1 MSDPNTQL
9 PDEEVRNIVDES
21 LGQVAEVL
29 GMVKAAEAR
38 IAAQDQELTGVR
50 NELSGVRAKLA
61 EANGRVIELEKVRL
75 EKIASAN
82 NAPRNVFSENAI
94 IETVAALQSANLCS
108 PDFAVKMAGSLRSD
122 PSYALDVLQHLSA
135 NLSTNAP
142 TVGRSVKRASALPV
156 NAQASDKEDWSEMVR
171 KGA

>member
-38 IAAQDQELTGVR
+38 IAAQDQELTGI
-50 NELSGVRAKLA
+50 RAKLA

-142 TVGRSVKRASALPV
+142 TAGRSVKRASALPV

>member
-1 MSDPNTQL
+1 MSEPNTQI
-9 PDEEVRNIVDES
+9 PAEEVRSVVDES
-21 LGQVAEVL
+21 LSQVADAL

-38 IAAQDQELTGVR
+38 IASQEQELTG
-50 NELSGVRAKLA
+50 LRAKLA

-82 NAPRNVFSENAI
+82 SAPRSVFSEASI

-108 PDFAVKMAGSLRSD
+108 PDFAVKMAGSLRTD
-122 PSYALDVLQHLSA
+122 PSYALDALQHIAA
-135 NLSTNAP
+135 NLSSNAP
-142 TVGRSVKRASALPV
+142 TAGRSVKRASAQPV